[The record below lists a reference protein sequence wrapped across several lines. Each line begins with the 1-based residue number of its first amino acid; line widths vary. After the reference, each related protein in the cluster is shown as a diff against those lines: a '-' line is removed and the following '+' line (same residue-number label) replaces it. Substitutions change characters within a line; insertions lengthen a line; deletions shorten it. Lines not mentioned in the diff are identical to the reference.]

1 MRHRVTLVRV
11 KYPTVAPL
19 EADLISASKDSD
31 EGLLLIPMSLEDD
44 VPPFSVEER
53 LVLDW
58 PDLIAGQGKA
68 RVLQVDTLEENPA
81 SENHPWFTLQL
92 SVEVDLPS
100 ENLRHYPRL
109 IGGVDLGY
117 IEVSEGMDSEV
128 WLSSTGREA
137 PSTSETFELS
147 TPVDPLMNFSV
158 FGLKFESRD
167 LLSESTL
174 LLCEIALPVD
184 DRRWRSLAK
193 VVRVWPEGEL
203 FSTAIHFISPPQ
215 GLVDALSE
223 FTLRIQRAGAGG

>member
-11 KYPTVAPL
+11 KYPTATPL
-19 EADLISASKDSD
+19 EADLISASEDAD
-31 EGLLLIPMSLEDD
+31 EGLLMIPMSLEDE
-44 VPPFSVEER
+44 VPPFSLEER
-53 LVLDW
+53 LVLHW
-58 PDLIAGQGKA
+58 PDLIARQGKA
-68 RVLQVDTLEENPA
+68 RVLEIDTLEENPA

-117 IEVSEGMDSEV
+117 IEISEGMDSEI
-128 WLSSTGREA
+128 WLSGKDRED
-137 PSTSETFELS
+137 SSSSEGLQLS
-147 TPVDPLMNFSV
+147 TPIDPLMNFSV

-174 LLCEIALPVD
+174 LLCEIGLPVD
-184 DRRWRSLAK
+184 EQRWRSLAK
-193 VVRVWPEGEL
+193 VVRVWPEGDL

-215 GLVDALSE
+215 GLVDALSD